1 MSIYKDDE
9 GRWHGYVS
17 MGLKDNGRRD
27 RRHVSGDRRADVAA
41 KVRELERKRDAGV
54 AAAAGRPSSV
64 AAWLDHWLATV
75 AGPQLRPATI
85 TRYRLAIRSHLAP
98 KVGHHRLDR
107 LQPEHL
113 EVAYLELVA
122 GGLAAS
128 TVLYA
133 HLVLSQALSVALRR
147 GTLARNVATLV
158 DPPRGRAAETE
169 PLSQAE
175 ARAVLLAADGARNS
189 ARWSVGLASGLRQ
202 GEALGLTWARS
213 VNLESGNLVV
223 GQALQRIAYRHG
235 CQASCGNRPAAC
247 HSRELDLPAGFVVM
261 RPLFGGLVLVEPKS
275 DAGHRTIAMPPQLV
289 DALRAHRQ
297 TQLEERLLA
306 GSVWEDHD
314 LVFAQPNGR
323 PVDPRRDWGAW
334 KALCSAAG
342 VRPSRVHDAR
352 HTAATLLLV
361 QGVSPRVVLDV
372 MGWSD
377 QRMLLRYQHVIDEL
391 RRDAA
396 VRMGSA
402 LWGAMATTVAPSEPT
417 GRTR

>member
-27 RRHVSGDRRADVAA
+27 RRHVSADHRSDVAA
-41 KVRELERKRDAGV
+41 KVRELERKRDTGA
-54 AAAAGRPSSV
+54 AAAAGRPSTV

-75 AGPQLRPATI
+75 SGPHLRPATL

-98 KVGHHRLDR
+98 KIGHHRLDR
-107 LQPEHL
+107 LRPEHL
-113 EVAYLELVA
+113 EVAYLELMT

-133 HLVLSQALSVALRR
+133 HRVLSQAMSVAVRR
-147 GTLARNVATLV
+147 GTLVRNVATLV
-158 DPPRGRAAETE
+158 DPPRGRAAEIE

-175 ARAVLLAADGARNS
+175 ARAVLGAAEGARNS
-189 ARWSVGLASGLRQ
+189 ARWSVGLALGLRQ
-202 GEALGLTWARS
+202 GEALGLTWTKS
-213 VNLESGNLVV
+213 VDLDAGNLIVA
-223 GQALQRIAYRHG
+223 QALQRIAYRHG
-235 CQASCGNRPAAC
+235 CQTPCGKRPAAC
-247 HSRELDLPAGFVVM
+247 HSRELDLPAGFVVL
-261 RPLFGGLVLVEPKS
+261 RPLVGGLVLVEPKS

-289 DALRAHRQ
+289 EALRGHRQ
-297 TQLEERLLA
+297 AQLEERLFA
-306 GSVWEDHD
+306 GSEWEDHD

-323 PVDPRRDWGAW
+323 PVDARRDWGSW
-334 KALCSAAG
+334 KALCAAAG

-361 QGVSPRVVLDV
+361 QGVSPRVVMDV

-377 QRMLLRYQHVIDEL
+377 QRMLLRYQHVVDEL

-396 VRMGSA
+396 TRMGNA
-402 LWGAMATTVAPSEPT
+402 LWG
-417 GRTR
+417 